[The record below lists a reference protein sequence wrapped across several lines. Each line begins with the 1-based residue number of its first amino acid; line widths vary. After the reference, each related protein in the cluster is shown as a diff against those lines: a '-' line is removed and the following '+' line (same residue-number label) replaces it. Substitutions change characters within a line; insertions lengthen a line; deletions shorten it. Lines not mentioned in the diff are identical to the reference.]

1 MAVYSIT
8 VKGTK
13 HKLEVDSDKI
23 SDDLCAYIFQ
33 KGLDSIL
40 GRGRTKLGKPEDHK
54 SVEAFTTE
62 AVKIAE
68 AQVAD
73 LYAGK
78 TRMVGGAKASKGKA
92 TAEQTEALRLAKD
105 YTKAQIKAQGLK
117 ISRYSAK
124 DITSA
129 AKAYLDMDPEYFLAA
144 ARENLAKAAQA
155 SVKGAINLSEIMKE
169 SPAKVSAAEAKT
181 KPKAAPKAPIPAKP
195 AQRPQPR
202 A

>member
-1 MAVYSIT
+1 MPQNAASLTAPNAVHSAGNRGDPTSPPQTEDQTMAVYSIT

-144 ARENLAKAAQA
+144 ARENLAKAAQ
-155 SVKGAINLSEIMKE
+155 
-169 SPAKVSAAEAKT
+169 
-181 KPKAAPKAPIPAKP
+181 
-195 AQRPQPR
+195 RPQPR